1 MRKETGA
8 LGEMLLPD
16 EVYYGIQTER
26 NRQCLAITDD
36 PLEAYPAFI
45 KAVAQVKK
53 ACALTNKEIGA
64 LDAGKADAIMR
75 ACDEMADGAF
85 NADFPLCIFRGSGT
99 PFNMAAN
106 EVLANRANEIL
117 TGYKGSDQVHPNT
130 HVNMCQSSN
139 DVVPTAKGIAIH
151 NEVGR
156 VLKAAAHLEAAL
168 DAKAAEFADVV
179 KMGRT

>member
-1 MRKETGA
+1 MRKETDA

-36 PLEAYPAFI
+36 PLAAYPAFI

-106 EVLANRANEIL
+106 EVLANRA
-117 TGYKGSDQVHPNT
+117 
-130 HVNMCQSSN
+130 
-139 DVVPTAKGIAIH
+139 
-151 NEVGR
+151 
-156 VLKAAAHLEAAL
+156 
-168 DAKAAEFADVV
+168 
-179 KMGRT
+179 

>member
-1 MRKETGA
+1 MRKETDA

-36 PLEAYPAFI
+36 PLAAYPAFI

-106 EVLANRANEIL
+106 EVLANPASL
-117 TGYKGSDQVHPNT
+117 
-130 HVNMCQSSN
+130 
-139 DVVPTAKGIAIH
+139 
-151 NEVGR
+151 
-156 VLKAAAHLEAAL
+156 
-168 DAKAAEFADVV
+168 
-179 KMGRT
+179 